1 MCVHAALLRG
11 VWFATMPIRYR
22 SFRIHTKA
30 DMELVPPPVADGEA
44 PAAFVDM
51 TKDELA
57 TAIRHLLG
65 DAACYESAATLVR
78 TQGLDGGFLL
88 DLHTTSEEIV
98 DHLCELEW
106 ADRAAKAAER
116 KLCSAAGCCRALAAC
131 KYACYV
137 VVCCACCAPPRP
149 GAPRRVKKPAD
160 WTREGRP
167 RELLCELFDE
177 LLEDPTRVRMA
188 LPVAA
193 APKALLGAH
202 YKYKAADLE
211 PDALRAWRSDA
222 GRTRLMAAC
231 EAGRADE
238 AVALLALGAR
248 VHATSGGVDGGTA
261 LHCACMRENAAL
273 ARLLVRA
280 GARPNQRDA
289 AGWTSLHHAAYHD
302 SLDTIRV
309 LLAAGADARVR
320 VKLSGLAPLD
330 LARTAD
336 VRALLRATAL
346 AQSNASDALSVAR
359 REKRYGF
366 IRRKLRRLARSLGC
380 RKAVRKLARPTGGG
394 APAKEQ
400 KEP

>member
-1 MCVHAALLRG
+1 
-11 VWFATMPIRYR
+11 MPIRYR

-30 DMELVPPPVADGEA
+30 DMELIPPPVEDGEA
-44 PAAFVDM
+44 RPSFAEL

-65 DAACYESAATLVR
+65 DAACYDNAATLVT

-88 DLHTTSEEIV
+88 DLHSTSEEIV

-116 KLCSAAGCCRALAAC
+116 KLCSAAGCCRCARAVCHAL
-131 KYACYV
+131 YV

-149 GAPRRVKKPAD
+149 GAPRRAPKPRD

-177 LLEDPTRVRMA
+177 LLDDPTRVRMA

-193 APKALLGAH
+193 APKALLAAH

-261 LHCACMRENAAL
+261 LHCAAMRENAAL

-289 AGWTSLHHAAYHD
+289 AGWTALHHAAYHD

-336 VRALLRATAL
+336 VRALLRATAN
-346 AQSNASDALSVAR
+346 AQANASDALSVAR

-394 APAKEQ
+394 APAEEQ